1 MLTSSIEHYL
11 NIRSKIPLYESL
23 HIIGGVVYLVFGGL
37 GSYYVLK
44 TLTILHK
51 SPELSKTQRRL
62 WLPILISTLFF
73 AVGGVVHLADHT
85 LYPDP
90 LMEVLFEIVI
100 ITGVSFFTV
109 SVLRY
114 SQLQIEYYTLKDA
127 GLKQIRVE
135 EPLQVE
141 TQ

>member
-1 MLTSSIEHYL
+1 
-11 NIRSKIPLYESL
+11 L

-37 GSYYVLK
+37 GSFYVLK

-51 SPELSKTQRRL
+51 SPELSKTQRVL

-114 SQLQIEYYTLKDA
+114 SQLQIEYYTLKNA

-141 TQ
+141 TQQPD

>member
-1 MLTSSIEHYL
+1 M
-11 NIRSKIPLYESL
+11 YESV
-23 HIIGGVVYLVFGGL
+23 HIIGGVVYLVFGSL
-37 GSYYVLK
+37 GSYYALK

-51 SPELSKTQRRL
+51 SPELSAQRGL

-90 LMEVLFEIVI
+90 LMDVLFEIVI
-100 ITGVSFFTV
+100 IIGVSVFTLG
-109 SVLRY
+109 VLRY
-114 SQLQIEYYTLKDA
+114 SQLQKEYYTLKNA
-127 GLKQIRVE
+127 GLKQIRVK
-135 EPLQVE
+135 EPLQAE

>member
-1 MLTSSIEHYL
+1 M
-11 NIRSKIPLYESL
+11 YESV

-114 SQLQIEYYTLKDA
+114 SQLQIEYYTLKNA

>member
-1 MLTSSIEHYL
+1 M
-11 NIRSKIPLYESL
+11 YESL
-23 HIIGGVVYLVFGGL
+23 HIISGVIYLVFGGV
-37 GSYYVLK
+37 GSYCALK
-44 TLTILHK
+44 TLTILRK
-51 SPELSKTQRRL
+51 SPELSAQRGL

-73 AVGGVVHLADHT
+73 AVGGIVHLADHL

-90 LMEVLFEIVI
+90 LMDVLFEIVLI
-100 ITGVSFFTV
+100 IGVSFFTV

-114 SQLQIEYYTLKDA
+114 SQLQIEYYTLKNA
-127 GLKQIRVE
+127 GLKQLRVE

>member
-1 MLTSSIEHYL
+1 M
-11 NIRSKIPLYESL
+11 YELL

-37 GSYYVLK
+37 GSFYALK
-44 TLTILHK
+44 TLTVLHK
-51 SPELSKTQRRL
+51 SPELSKTQRGL

-73 AVGGVVHLADHT
+73 AVGGVVHLADHL

-90 LMEVLFEIVI
+90 LMDVLFEIVI
-100 ITGVSFFTV
+100 IIGVSFFTV
-109 SVLRY
+109 GVLRY
-114 SQLQIEYYTLKDA
+114 SRLQIEYYTLKNA
-127 GLKQIRVE
+127 GLKQIRAE

>member
-1 MLTSSIEHYL
+1 
-11 NIRSKIPLYESL
+11 LYESL

-114 SQLQIEYYTLKDA
+114 SQLQIEYYTLKNA

>member
-1 MLTSSIEHYL
+1 M
-11 NIRSKIPLYESL
+11 YELL

-73 AVGGVVHLADHT
+73 AVGGVVHLADHL

-90 LMEVLFEIVI
+90 LMDVLFEIVI
-100 ITGVSFFTV
+100 IIGVSFFTV
-109 SVLRY
+109 GVLRY
-114 SQLQIEYYTLKDA
+114 SRLQIEYYTLKNA

>member
-1 MLTSSIEHYL
+1 M
-11 NIRSKIPLYESL
+11 YESL
-23 HIIGGVVYLVFGGL
+23 HIISGVIYLVFGGV
-37 GSYYVLK
+37 GSYCALK
-44 TLTILHK
+44 TLTILYK
-51 SPELSKTQRRL
+51 SPELSKTQLRL

-73 AVGGVVHLADHT
+73 AVGGIVHLADHL

-90 LMEVLFEIVI
+90 LMDVLFEIVI
-100 ITGVSFFTV
+100 IIGISVFTV
-109 SVLRY
+109 SVIRY
-114 SQLQIEYYTLKDA
+114 SQLQIKYDTLKNA

>member
-1 MLTSSIEHYL
+1 
-11 NIRSKIPLYESL
+11 LYESL

-37 GSYYVLK
+37 GSFYALK

-51 SPELSKTQRRL
+51 SPELSKTQRVL
-62 WLPILISTLFF
+62 WLPILISTLLF
-73 AVGGVVHLADHT
+73 AVGGVVHLADHL

-90 LMEVLFEIVI
+90 LMDVLFEIVI
-100 ITGVSFFTV
+100 IIGISVFTV
-109 SVLRY
+109 SVIRY
-114 SQLQIEYYTLKDA
+114 SQLQIKYDTLKNA

-141 TQ
+141 TQQPD

>member
-1 MLTSSIEHYL
+1 
-11 NIRSKIPLYESL
+11 LYESL
-23 HIIGGVVYLVFGGL
+23 HIIGGVIYLVFGSL
-37 GSYYVLK
+37 GSYYALK

-62 WLPILISTLFF
+62 WLPILISTLLF
-73 AVGGVVHLADHT
+73 AVGGVVHLADHL

-90 LMEVLFEIVI
+90 LMDMLFEIVVI
-100 ITGVSFFTV
+100 MGVSFFTV

-114 SQLQIEYYTLKDA
+114 SQLQIEYYTLKNA

>member
-1 MLTSSIEHYL
+1 M
-11 NIRSKIPLYESL
+11 YESL

-37 GSYYVLK
+37 GSYHVLK

-51 SPELSKTQRRL
+51 SPELLKTQRRL

-73 AVGGVVHLADHT
+73 AVGGVVHLADHL

-90 LMEVLFEIVI
+90 LMDVLFEIVVI
-100 ITGVSFFTV
+100 IGVSFFTV

-114 SQLQIEYYTLKDA
+114 SQLQKEYYTLKNA

>member
-1 MLTSSIEHYL
+1 M
-11 NIRSKIPLYESL
+11 YESV
-23 HIIGGVVYLVFGGL
+23 HIIGGVVYRIL
-37 GSYYVLK
+37 GSLGSFYVLK
-44 TLTILHK
+44 TLRILHR
-51 SPELSKTQRRL
+51 SPELSKTQGRL

-73 AVGGVVHLADHT
+73 AVSGVVHLADHT

-90 LMEVLFEIVI
+90 LMDVLFEIAI
-100 ITGVSFFTV
+100 IIGVSFFTV
-109 SVLRY
+109 GVLRY
-114 SQLQIEYYTLKDA
+114 SQLQKEYYTLKNA